1 MTTRTVQFYGRG
13 FSLDNTEGEITF
25 NFDNNIIFQGSVPT
39 IYRDDVLPPE
49 FQVVD
54 DDCILLFTA
63 EIDMKFSGKKPV
75 TVTCSNGAVV
85 IAKTLV
91 NFVAIIDPDTEQ
103 ASTSGADNFL
113 PTASQDSKSNI
124 TVDGVAYAPVR
135 LEGQNQTGEWY
146 VPVCSDTVVT
156 YDLEFEPG
164 ATAEEIGAD

>member
-13 FSLDNTEGEITF
+13 FSLVNTECEITF

-49 FQVVD
+49 FPVTD

-91 NFVAIIDPDTEQ
+91 NFVAVLDPNTEQ
-103 ASTSGADNFL
+103 ASTSGANNFL
-113 PTASQDSKSNI
+113 PPTPQDSKSNI
-124 TVDGVAYAPVR
+124 TVDGVAYAPER
-135 LEGQNQTGEWY
+135 IEGQNQNGEWY
-146 VPVCSDTVVT
+146 VPVAGGTVVT
-156 YDLEFEPG
+156 YDLEFESG
-164 ATAEEIGAD
+164 ATAEEINAN